1 MACVLAL
8 LAIGK
13 CGVSCTLLDPR
24 AHGAQALYFLAGQ
37 TSARLLVH
45 DGYLPH
51 ELVNELIQDGW
62 TISRIPLSHP
72 SSPPQPGSE
81 GSTLSSTPYPAAFFS
96 GSRGEGLTEA
106 HGVWEF
112 LPRYLDLVST
122 HVPPTVFPTLD
133 RLDASHILLTGEGWR
148 RHLRTGPRDEI
159 HLHLPINS
167 PCSITFGL
175 AQALI
180 TGAHLV
186 LYPPASPMLTPSP
199 SSWSPI
205 PGIMEGW
212 LMEFARTLSRR
223 RVLSLYR
230 PLEQDRLAGEKV
242 TLFGSTYCCHLSASR
257 SSHCRARIMR
267 LWQCLAQVT
276 LFLPTAFYHAL
287 SLVLWRVRRL
297 FLSIRPLSMIPS
309 GHGWGRM
316 GQMTM

>member
-1 MACVLAL
+1 MTLMTVSSLALTATTVFLIPSSHEKSPKDFLSRVSEAQCLRPKRSRERLSHVPTFSFHDANRLALSCVQSKKTLTWAALAQEVSILSKWLSEKGISPGDHLIVCMSASMACVLAL

-37 TSARLLVH
+37 T
-45 DGYLPH
+45 
-51 ELVNELIQDGW
+51 
-62 TISRIPLSHP
+62 
-72 SSPPQPGSE
+72 
-81 GSTLSSTPYPAAFFS
+81 
-96 GSRGEGLTEA
+96 GEGLTEA

-230 PLEQDRLAGEKV
+230 PLEQDRLAALYFGESDDSS
-242 TLFGSTYCCHLSASR
+242 FRSAP
-257 SSHCRARIMR
+257 
-267 LWQCLAQVT
+267 CL
-276 LFLPTAFYHAL
+276 
-287 SLVLWRVRRL
+287 
-297 FLSIRPLSMIPS
+297 
-309 GHGWGRM
+309 
-316 GQMTM
+316 